1 MKENVSAFK
10 IILILFIPS
19 PIAFA
24 FLRNLIPSIP
34 LIPSK
39 FSIFHSQQSRLHDGL
54 GLVV

>member
-1 MKENVSAFK
+1 MKEKVSAFK